1 MSEVESQGSRHR
13 RRSVPSF
20 ASSLL
25 GGRSRR
31 EGSVDPLLE
40 GFQSDGG
47 DSAGRQSHST
57 FHRSVSR
64 GDLDAMDRW
73 DWLIMKIILLTLL
86 IRAETRSV
94 ARSFN
99 ETIIRPVTR
108 RLQSAA
114 GTSSRGSNGNRSTRT
129 SEDGRTMAEK
139 DGGSS
144 FVVSPRQQ
152 LYRLHVSSDKTKK
165 IHLE

>member
-20 ASSLL
+20 ASSLV
-25 GGRSRR
+25 GGQGRR
-31 EGSVDPLLE
+31 EGSINPLLL
-40 GFQSDGG
+40 GFQSHGG
-47 DSAGRQSHST
+47 DSGGRNSNCN
-57 FHRSVSR
+57 FHKSVSR
-64 GDLDAMDRW
+64 RDLDAIDRFV
-73 DWLIMKIILLTLL
+73 DNNDLNDDITDAIS
-86 IRAETRSV
+86 RAETRSV
-94 ARSFN
+94 VRSFN
-99 ETIIRPVTR
+99 ETIIRPVSR

-114 GTSSRGSNGNRSTRT
+114 GTSTRSNRSTST

-152 LYRLHVSSDKTKK
+152 LYRLHVTSQ
-165 IHLE
+165 I